1 MKFLV
6 GFFSLNWLRVFDFLA
21 PLAIRLLLAPIFW
34 VEGVKRLGL
43 FTAADFVW
51 YNPMTW
57 WNNET
62 FVAGASTMN
71 DTILSSLGTMG
82 SGIIGGIEVV
92 GAVLLVFGFAVR
104 WIVLALLFAVA
115 VLGLQAVGGLTA
127 VAEVAKQFFL
137 EHGYSGYNSIG
148 ATPFT
153 VYITYFVLLLTLFFM
168 GAGRWFSLDWYI
180 YRNFARKAENAE
192 AARHD
197 PFEVD
202 ATDEPGLRTSR
213 V

>member
-1 MKFLV
+1 MKYV
-6 GFFSLNWLRVFDFLA
+6 IGFFSLHWLRVFDFLA

-34 VEGVKRLGL
+34 VDGVKRLGL

-57 WNNET
+57 WNHEA
-62 FVAGASTMN
+62 FVAGASAMN
-71 DTILSSLGTMG
+71 DTLLSFMGVTG
-82 SGIIGGIEVV
+82 SGLIGGLEIA
-92 GAVLLVFGFAVR
+92 GAILLILGFAVR
-104 WIVLALLFAVA
+104 WIVLGLFFVVV
-115 VLGLQAVGGLTA
+115 VLGIAAIGGMGSLGA
-127 VAEVAKQFFL
+127 AAKQFFL
-137 EHGYSGYNSIG
+137 EHGYTTISS
-148 ATPFT
+148 TPFEL
-153 VYITYFVLLLTLFFM
+153 YITYFVLLLALFFM

-180 YRNFARKAENAE
+180 YRSFARKVENAD

-202 ATDEPGLRTSR
+202 ATDEPGLRKSK

>member
-1 MKFLV
+1 MKFLL

-34 VEGVKRLGL
+34 VDGVKRLGL

-51 YNPMTW
+51 YSPMTW
-57 WNNET
+57 WNQEAV
-62 FVAGASTMN
+62 VAGASSIN
-71 DTILSSLGTMG
+71 DTILSAFGATG
-82 SGIIGGIEVV
+82 SVVV
-92 GAVLLVFGFAVR
+92 GGLEIAGAILLILGFAVR
-104 WIVLALLFAVA
+104 WIVLGLLFVVV

-127 VAEVAKQFFL
+127 VGDAAKQFFF
-137 EHGYSGYNSIG
+137 EHGYTTIG
-148 ATPFT
+148 STPFALYT
-153 VYITYFVLLLTLFFM
+153 TYFVLLLTLFFM

-180 YRNFARKAENAE
+180 YRNFARKVENAE

-202 ATDEPGLRTSR
+202 ATDQPGLRTSR

>member
-1 MKFLV
+1 MKFLL

-34 VEGVKRLGL
+34 VDGVKRLGL
-43 FTAADFVW
+43 FTATDFVW

-57 WNNET
+57 WNQEA
-62 FVAGASTMN
+62 FVTGASAMN
-71 DTILSSLGTMG
+71 DTILSAFGVTG
-82 SGIIGGIEVV
+82 SAVIGGLEVA
-92 GAVLLVFGFAVR
+92 GALLLILGFAVR
-104 WIVLALLFAVA
+104 WIVLGLFAVVA
-115 VLGLQAVGGLTA
+115 VLGLQAVGGLTNVGSA
-127 VAEVAKQFFL
+127 AKQFFF
-137 EHGYSGYNSIG
+137 EHGYTTIG
-148 ATPFT
+148 SNPFEL
-153 VYITYFVLLLTLFFM
+153 YLTYFILLLTLFFM

-180 YRNFARKAENAE
+180 YRNFARKVENAE

>member
-34 VEGVKRLGL
+34 VDGVKRLGL

-57 WNNET
+57 WNHEA
-62 FVAGASTMN
+62 FVAGAIAMN
-71 DTILSSLGTMG
+71 DTLLSGLGEVG
-82 SGIIGGIEVV
+82 SGLIGGLEIA
-92 GAVLLVFGFAVR
+92 GAILLVLGFAVR
-104 WIVLALLFAVA
+104 WIVLGLFFVVI
-115 VLGLQAVGGLTA
+115 VLGLQAVGGLGGIGA
-127 VAEVAKQFFL
+127 AAKQFFL
-137 EHGYSGYNSIG
+137 EHGYTTIG
-148 ATPFT
+148 STPFALYT
-153 VYITYFVLLLTLFFM
+153 TYFVLLLTLFFM